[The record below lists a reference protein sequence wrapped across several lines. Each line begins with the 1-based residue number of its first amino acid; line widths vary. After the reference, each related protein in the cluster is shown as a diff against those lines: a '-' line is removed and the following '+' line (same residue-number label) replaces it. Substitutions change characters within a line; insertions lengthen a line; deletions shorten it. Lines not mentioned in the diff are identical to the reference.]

1 MKASIEWLKE
11 YTDINVSPKELGD
24 ILTMTGSKVE
34 SVEEQAK
41 DIQNVVDEVIDR
53 YGKMPKELE
62 NLLEVSRIKEQA
74 RKVGIVKIMQRQE
87 AVVFYFEKEK
97 MPVEKVDN
105 LLKQFGMK
113 IRFSSGIEPYVTF
126 KVGNKTDKELIKGI
140 KSFLELIQ

>member
-1 MKASIEWLKE
+1 
-11 YTDINVSPKELGD
+11 
-24 ILTMTGSKVE
+24 
-34 SVEEQAK
+34 
-41 DIQNVVDEVIDR
+41 
-53 YGKMPKELE
+53 MPSELE